1 LLEQPDM
8 PDSSTVDPSVPRSLP
23 HDAVDGALQA
33 LCAAHR
39 GLAAAPADFLSRS
52 GLLTPPLAALDH
64 WQQALLRTEYFT
76 LIAAN
81 RFAGAMTA
89 HALADAR
96 RRKPPRR

>member
-1 LLEQPDM
+1 M
-8 PDSSTVDPSVPRSLP
+8 PDSSTVNSSAPRSLP
-23 HDAVDGALQA
+23 HDAVDVALHA
-33 LCAAHR
+33 LSAAHR
-39 GLAAAPADFLSRS
+39 GLAAAPADFLSRA
-52 GLLTPPLAALDH
+52 GLLTPPLAALGH
-64 WQQALLRTEYFT
+64 WQQALLRTGYFT

>member
-1 LLEQPDM
+1 M
-8 PDSSTVDPSVPRSLP
+8 PDSSTVNSSAPRSLP
-23 HDAVDGALQA
+23 HDAVDVGLHALS
-33 LCAAHR
+33 AAHR

-52 GLLTPPLAALDH
+52 GLLTPPLAALSH
-64 WQQALLRTEYFT
+64 WQQALLRTGYFT

-96 RRKPPRR
+96 RRNPPRR